1 MSSILKSTC
10 SDASE
15 HCGTSPSPNVLHS
28 FLEREAN
35 RIVAEAVRA
44 ADALPGDAVLGAF
57 STIGSITRSITT
69 RAGQTIPAV
78 IAEVLNTD
86 DRLVVLREVDMPITR
101 TAADIVRQNAD
112 DHSLLLSHEE
122 AIARHF
128 IVDLVVIEREHRH
141 AMLYDSKRGTAA
153 LSSCKGV
160 LALLRGSALTG
171 ASALRGMGHDVATVS
186 YGIIDRYGRTGADP
200 ARTIGPDKLDAHFG
214 VPLRQT
220 LDAFD
225 AILGRALAAQLGPLA
240 ASIVALS
247 HPLRAPETKPD
258 EGDLGREPSP
268 GLPYVTLPAR
278 LVGPAERRTM
288 AASVTPPV
296 FGRVRL

>member
-1 MSSILKSTC
+1 MPSIQKPACSGDTNHSGTVSSRSAL
-10 SDASE
+10 E
-15 HCGTSPSPNVLHS
+15 S
-28 FLEREAN
+28 FLESEAT
-35 RIVAEAVRA
+35 RIVSEAVRA
-44 ADALPGDAVLGAF
+44 AEALPEDAVLGAF

-69 RAGQTIPAV
+69 RAGQAIPV
-78 IAEVLNTD
+78 LIAEVLRTD
-86 DRLVVLREVDMPITR
+86 NRLVVLREVEMPVTR

-122 AIARHF
+122 AIARTF

-141 AMLYDSKRGTAA
+141 AMLYDSKRGAAA

-160 LALLRGSALTG
+160 LALLRGAAMTG
-171 ASALRGMGHDVATVS
+171 ASALRGIGHDVATVS

-214 VPLRQT
+214 VPINAA

-225 AILGRALAAQLGPLA
+225 TILGRTLAAQLGPLA

-247 HPLRAPETKPD
+247 RPTRAPETKPESD
-258 EGDLGREPSP
+258 IVRQESSDFPT
-268 GLPYVTLPAR
+268 VALPAR
-278 LVGPAERRTM
+278 LVGPAERRAM
-288 AASVTPPV
+288 AASGPAPV
-296 FGRVRL
+296 PERLR

>member
-1 MSSILKSTC
+1 MSSILQSAC
-10 SDASE
+10 SDDSE
-15 HCGTSPSPNVLHS
+15 HCGTSQPPNALRL
-28 FLEREAN
+28 FLESEAN
-35 RIVAEAVRA
+35 RIVLEAVRA

-69 RAGQTIPAV
+69 RAGQAIPIV
-78 IAEVLNTD
+78 IGEVLKSD
-86 DRLVVLREVDMPITR
+86 ERLTVLHEVELPITR
-101 TAADIVRQNAD
+101 TAAEIVRQNTD
-112 DHSLLLSHEE
+112 DHPLLLSHDEV
-122 AIARHF
+122 IARRF
-128 IVDLVVIEREHRH
+128 TIDLVVIEREYRH
-141 AMLYDSKRGTAA
+141 AMLYDSKRGAAA

-160 LALLRGSALTG
+160 LNLLRGSALTG

-247 HPLRAPETKPD
+247 HPQRAPETKPD

-288 AASVTPPV
+288 TASMTPPV
-296 FGRVRL
+296 FGRVR